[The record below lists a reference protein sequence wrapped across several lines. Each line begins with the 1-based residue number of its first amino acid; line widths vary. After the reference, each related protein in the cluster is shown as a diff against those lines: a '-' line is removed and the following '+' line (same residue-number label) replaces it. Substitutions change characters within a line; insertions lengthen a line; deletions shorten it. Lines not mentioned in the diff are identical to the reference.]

1 MTEAKQEQATTP
13 LSVREKMA
21 IYLVIMLLK
30 LVKPFN
36 WTHEIDKALEEVK
49 ACMEK
54 GAQFRF
60 GFPHSSVGRAQL

>member
-1 MTEAKQEQATTP
+1 MLDAKQEQSTTP

-30 LVKPFN
+30 LLKPFN

-49 ACMEK
+49 ACMDK
-54 GAQFRF
+54 GA
-60 GFPHSSVGRAQL
+60 

>member
-54 GAQFRF
+54 GA
-60 GFPHSSVGRAQL
+60 